1 MTEELNAVIN
11 TIYLDTK
18 QNKYKAEI
26 VVSDSH
32 GNKQNVLL
40 DKILRP
46 ELITFI
52 RGQPRPL
59 SMMEGIDST
68 FNGVFF
74 IGYHSGAHQMEGVRA
89 HTMSSAMFA
98 EVYL

>member
-52 RGQPRPL
+52 RQNSKTIL
-59 SMMEGIDST
+59 K
-68 FNGVFF
+68 NL
-74 IGYHSGAHQMEGVRA
+74 
-89 HTMSSAMFA
+89 
-98 EVYL
+98 EVNHALYL